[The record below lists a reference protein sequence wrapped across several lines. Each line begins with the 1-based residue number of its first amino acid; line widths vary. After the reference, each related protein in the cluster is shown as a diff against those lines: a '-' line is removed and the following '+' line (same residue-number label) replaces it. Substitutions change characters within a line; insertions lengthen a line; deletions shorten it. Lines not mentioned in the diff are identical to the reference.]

1 MSTTSRHDP
10 NSLMGHLIELRNR
23 LLKSIAAI
31 IVMFLVLVYWAN
43 DIYHLL
49 ALPLIQTLPSGTTMI
64 ATGVASTFFVPFK
77 LTFIVAFFI
86 TIPYVLYQIWS
97 FIAPAL
103 YTKEKHLIAPLII
116 SSTLLFYSG
125 IAFAYFL
132 VLPVVFGFFTS
143 ITPTGVVNAPDI
155 ATYLDFVLQMFFAFG
170 LSFEIPVAVLLL
182 VWTGAIDKATL
193 IEKRPY
199 FIVVAFIIA
208 MFLTPPDVLSQV
220 MLAVPMC
227 LLYELGIWMSR
238 FYQRDT
244 DDDDTTEQQE
254 SEPQP
259 PAKL

>member
-1 MSTTSRHDP
+1 M
-10 NSLMGHLIELRNR
+10 
-23 LLKSIAAI
+23 
-31 IVMFLVLVYWAN
+31 
-43 DIYHLL
+43 
-49 ALPLIQTLPSGTTMI
+49 
-64 ATGVASTFFVPFK
+64 
-77 LTFIVAFFI
+77 
-86 TIPYVLYQIWS
+86 LYQIWS

-199 FIVVAFIIA
+199 FIVVAFIVA
-208 MFLTPPDVLSQV
+208 MFLTPPDVS
-220 MLAVPMC
+220 
-227 LLYELGIWMSR
+227 
-238 FYQRDT
+238 
-244 DDDDTTEQQE
+244 
-254 SEPQP
+254 
-259 PAKL
+259 